1 MKSAL
6 LPLLGLALA
15 LPLAADAAAKPRKH
29 APHAHP
35 PARTHAAPA
44 RAAPAHA
51 QAPGSYYV
59 PYLTDSFGKRTSIM
73 QIPGSAV
80 VVPQQVIQDQQDISL
95 CGALRNVS
103 GVFCR

>member
-6 LPLLGLALA
+6 FLLLGLALA
-15 LPLAADAAAKPRKH
+15 LPPAAEAAAKPRKH
-29 APHAHP
+29 AHAH
-35 PARTHAAPA
+35 AAA
-44 RAAPAHA
+44 RAVPAKA
-51 QAPGSYYV
+51 QAQGSYYV
-59 PYLTDSFGKRTSIM
+59 PYLTDSFGNRTPIM
-73 QIPGSAV
+73 EIPGSAV

>member
-1 MKSAL
+1 MKSARL
-6 LPLLGLALA
+6 MLLGLALA
-15 LPLAADAAAKPRKH
+15 LPPAAEAAAKPRKH
-29 APHAHP
+29 AHAHP

-44 RAAPAHA
+44 RAAPTPA
-51 QAPGSYYV
+51 QAQGSYYA
-59 PYLTDSFGKRTSIM
+59 PYLTDSFGKRTPIM

-80 VVPQQVIQDQQDISL
+80 VIPQPVIQDQQDISL

>member
-1 MKSAL
+1 MKSAML
-6 LPLLGLALA
+6 MLLGLALA
-15 LPLAADAAAKPRKH
+15 FPPAAEAAAKPRKH
-29 APHAHP
+29 AHHAHAAGRT
-35 PARTHAAPA
+35 PAASA

-51 QAPGSYYV
+51 QGSYYV
-59 PYLTDSFGKRTSIM
+59 PYLTDSFGKRTPIM

>member
-1 MKSAL
+1 MKSAML
-6 LPLLGLALA
+6 LLLGLALA
-15 LPLAADAAAKPRKH
+15 LPPAAEAASKPRKH
-29 APHAHP
+29 EPAHAA
-35 PARTHAAPA
+35 ARTPFPAAPA
-44 RAAPAHA
+44 KA
-51 QAPGSYYV
+51 QARGSYYV
-59 PYLTDSFGKRTSIM
+59 PYLTDSFGHRTPIM